1 MPATMSV
8 DEMTKLAQKLAKMRF
23 NRAKGYVRGMDRG
36 SDIELF
42 RVAVGTGEWLTRYAL
57 PNKGLLVTLV
67 EQKEAFGPPSDLGYL
82 KTRFKYIEARVE
94 ELPES
99 HRNDNEGNDPH
110 RKHS

>member
-1 MPATMSV
+1 MPGTMTV
-8 DEMTKLAQKLAKMRF
+8 DEMNKLAQKLVKMRF

-36 SDIELF
+36 SDIELY

-67 EQKEAFGPPSDLGYL
+67 EKKEPYGPPDDHGYER
-82 KTRFKYIEARVE
+82 TRFKYVEARVE
-94 ELPES
+94 ELPLS

-110 RKHS
+110 RKH